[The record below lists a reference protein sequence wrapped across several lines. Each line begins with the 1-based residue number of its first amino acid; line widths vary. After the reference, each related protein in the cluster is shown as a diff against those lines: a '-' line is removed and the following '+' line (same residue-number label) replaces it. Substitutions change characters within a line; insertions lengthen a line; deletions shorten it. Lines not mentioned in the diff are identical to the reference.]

1 LKSKE
6 KIIFKMKSAIIL
18 FLISCIFL
26 IAASGG
32 GGPTTKSRGMGYLST
47 AQCEI
52 QKGKGNCEKFGP
64 LFYPK
69 CSAMFSNRYSA
80 SGCCLW

>member
-1 LKSKE
+1 
-6 KIIFKMKSAIIL
+6 MKSAIIL

-26 IAASGG
+26 IAVSGG
-32 GGPTTKSRGMGYLST
+32 PATKGRGFGYLST
-47 AQCEI
+47 ALCETRH
-52 QKGKGNCEKFGP
+52 GKGNCEKYGR

-69 CSAMFSNRYSA
+69 CSALFGNRYSA